1 MYIYIYIL
9 LYHNSTTND
18 LFYVK
23 IYKNVLLINIYYL
36 SFIIF
41 TNNNNNKK

>member
-1 MYIYIYIL
+1 MYACIYM

-23 IYKNVLLINIYYL
+23 IYKNVLLY
-36 SFIIF
+36 S
-41 TNNNNNKK
+41 